1 MEDITPKRIAF
12 LFPGQGSQVVGM
24 GKDVYDESSSVR
36 EIFDMVDEITRC
48 SISRL
53 CFEGP
58 MERLTETV
66 HLQPAVTAV
75 NLAFLSLLAEN
86 GIRPFVSAGHSLG
99 EYAALCA
106 AGVLG
111 REDTVRLVFERGK
124 LMHRESLRNPGAM
137 AAVIGLSLAEVES
150 LTASVRQQGGIVSV
164 ANYNT
169 EFQIVVTG
177 TPEAVAAVNKLAQE
191 QGARAVALKVSGA
204 WHSELIRGAEAEF
217 SEIID
222 AVDFRKPE
230 SSIVLNVTGTM
241 EDDAAA
247 IRKIMKQQLCSPV
260 RWYPSMQTML
270 AQKPDVLIEVGPG
283 RVLAN
288 MVKQML
294 PKDASVQILTTG
306 SLKKLDEVFRLV

>member
-1 MEDITPKRIAF
+1 MEEISPKRIAF

-24 GKDVYDESSSVR
+24 GKDIYEQSSTVR
-36 EIFDMVDEITRC
+36 EIFDMVDEITRF

-75 NLAFLSLLAEN
+75 NLAFLALLAEN
-86 GIRPFVSAGHSLG
+86 GVRPFVSAGHSLG

-106 AGVLG
+106 AGVLS
-111 REDTVRLVFERGK
+111 REDTARLVFQRGN
-124 LMHRESLRNPGAM
+124 LMHRESIRNPGSM
-137 AAVIGLSLAEVES
+137 AAIIGLSLAEVES
-150 LTASVRQQGGIVSV
+150 LTATVRQQGGIVSV

-191 QGARAVALKVSGA
+191 QGARAIALKVSGA

-217 SEIID
+217 SERID
-222 AVDFRKPE
+222 AADFRKPN
-230 SSIVLNVTGTM
+230 SKIVLNVTGNT
-241 EDDAAA
+241 EDDPS
-247 IRKIMKQQLCSPV
+247 IVREIMKRQLCSPV

-270 AQKPDVLIEVGPG
+270 AEKPDVLIEVGPG

-294 PKDASVQILTTG
+294 PKNAPVQVLTTG
-306 SLKKLDEVFRLV
+306 SLQKLDEVFRLL